1 MKPILFID
9 RDGTVIKEPL
19 DYQIDSY
26 EKLDFVPGVFTWLGR
41 ICREFDYYLV
51 MVTNQDGLG
60 AASFPEENFWG
71 PHRLML
77 RALKAEGIQFDEILI
92 DRSFPDQKLP
102 TRKPGIGL
110 VNHLLNGDFDIAKS
124 FVIGDRETDEQF
136 AKNIGCQAI
145 RFGKNTTMPES
156 LTALTWEDAYN
167 LIKPKRIASIIRK
180 TNETDIAV
188 NINLDGTGQAK
199 VSTGIGFF
207 DHMLEQLAKHSGV
220 DIEIVCLGDLHVD
233 EHHTIEDVGI
243 ALGKA
248 LQKALGDKTGI
259 SRYGFALPMDE
270 SRAMV
275 LLDFSGRPYL
285 IFKGSFSHEFVGQM
299 PTEMAK
305 HFFHSLAYSAH
316 LTLHIDF
323 DGENDHHKMEAI
335 FKAFARSLG
344 MAIKKEGNNIPS
356 TKGII

>member
-9 RDGTVIKEPL
+9 RDGTIIKEPL

-26 EKLDFVPGVFTWLGR
+26 DKLDFIPGVFSWLGR
-41 ICREFDYYLV
+41 ICKEFDYYLV

-60 AASFPEENFWG
+60 TSGFPEDSFFG

-77 RALKAEGIQFDEILI
+77 RALEAEGIQFDEILI
-92 DRSFPDQKLP
+92 DRSFPDENLP
-102 TRKPGIGL
+102 TRKPDIGL
-110 VNHLLNGDFDIAKS
+110 VKHLLNGDYGIAKS
-124 FVIGDRETDEQF
+124 YVIGDRETDELF
-136 AKNIGCQAI
+136 ARNIGCQAI
-145 RFGKNTTMPES
+145 RFGTNATLPGS
-156 LTALTWEDAYN
+156 FTALSWEEVYN
-167 LIKPKRIASIIRK
+167 QLKPKRHASISRK
-180 TNETDIAV
+180 TNETSINV

-207 DHMLEQLAKHSGV
+207 DHMLEQLAKHSGI
-220 DIEIVCLGDLHVD
+220 DTEIVCLGDLRVD

-243 ALGKA
+243 ALGEA
-248 LQKALGDKTGI
+248 FRKALGDKTGI

-270 SRAMV
+270 SRALV

-285 IFKGSFSHEFVGQM
+285 VFKGTFTRDYVGQM
-299 PTEMAK
+299 PTEMVE
-305 HFFHSLAYSAH
+305 HFFHSLAYSAQV
-316 LTLHIDF
+316 TMHIDF
-323 DGENDHHKMEAI
+323 DGENDHHKVEAI

>member
-9 RDGTVIKEPL
+9 RDGTLIKEPT
-19 DYQIDSY
+19 DYQIDSF
-26 EKLDFVPGVFTWLGR
+26 EKLDFMPGVFSWLGR
-41 ICREFDYYLV
+41 ICKEFDYYLV

-60 AASFPEENFWG
+60 TSSFPEDSFLG
-71 PHRLML
+71 PHQVML

-92 DRSFPDQKLP
+92 DRSFPDENLP

-110 VNHLLNGDFDIAKS
+110 VKHLLNADFDIANS
-124 FVIGDRETDEQF
+124 IVIGDRETDELF
-136 AKNIGCQAI
+136 ARNIGCQAI
-145 RFGKNTTMPES
+145 RLGTHATIPGSF
-156 LTALTWEDAYN
+156 TALNWEEVYN
-167 LIKPKRIASIIRK
+167 LVKPKRLAAISRK

-199 VSTGIGFF
+199 VNTGIGLF
-207 DHMLEQLAKHSGV
+207 DHMLEQLAKHSGI
-220 DIEIVCLGDLHVD
+220 DIDIVCHGDLRVD

-243 ALGKA
+243 TLGEALR
-248 LQKALGDKTGI
+248 KALGDKAGI

-275 LLDFSGRPYL
+275 LLDFGGRPYL
-285 IFKGSFSHEFVGQM
+285 VFKGSFSREFVGQM
-299 PTEMAK
+299 PTEMVM
-305 HFFHSLAYSAH
+305 HFFHSLAYSAQI
-316 LTLHIDF
+316 TLHIDF
-323 DGENDHHKMEAI
+323 DGENDHHKVEAI

-344 MAIKKEGNNIPS
+344 MAIKKDGNSIPS